1 MSLPWPDAPEAY
13 MTAYLDAWNEG
24 DTDRV
29 CDAYHVP
36 ALIFKD
42 GAVQAN
48 LDTESR
54 LAYLGAYLDSTR
66 DELAQGTRWECPSLE
81 VVALGADSALATAR
95 WTFRRTDGTVL
106 EDYPDSYLLV
116 RIEGRWAFMADV
128 IHTT

>member
-1 MSLPWPDAPEAY
+1 MSRPWPREPEVY

-36 ALIFKD
+36 APIYKN

-48 LDTESR
+48 LDAGAR
-54 LAYLGAYLDSTR
+54 LADLGAYVDSTR
-66 DELAQGTRWECPSLE
+66 AELALGTRWECPSLE
-81 VVALGADSALATAR
+81 IHQLGADAALATAR

-116 RIEGRWAFMADV
+116 RIGDRWAIMADA

>member
-1 MSLPWPDAPEAY
+1 MSRPWPDEPDAY

-24 DTDRV
+24 DTNRV
-29 CDAYHVP
+29 CDAYLVP
-36 ALIFKD
+36 ALIYK
-42 GAVQAN
+42 GGSVQAN
-48 LDTESR
+48 LDAESR
-54 LAYLGAYLDSTR
+54 LGYLGAYLDLTR

-81 VVALGADSALATAR
+81 VVSLGADAVLATAR

-116 RIEGRWAFMADV
+116 RIGGRWAFMADV